1 LFFKDSFGNHLVGL
15 YSYLPASA
23 YFYTGKRRRL
33 RSLSAAFFFFY
44 SQALANFNGWIH
56 LSFAMKDEAFHFLNR
71 AHVFFSLFKRWIGGR
86 GDWLV
91 SAVANTKMVLY
102 NSISGELRV
111 VFGELDPDQ
120 TL

>member
-1 LFFKDSFGNHLVGL
+1 
-15 YSYLPASA
+15 
-23 YFYTGKRRRL
+23 L

-120 TL
+120 TLYPFKDDFVWMPQAHARLLCGTAEEGAS

>member
-1 LFFKDSFGNHLVGL
+1 MLAGIPIYRHQPIFIQEKKKIAVS
-15 YSYLPASA
+15 
-23 YFYTGKRRRL
+23 L
-33 RSLSAAFFFFY
+33 RSLLLFY

-102 NSISGELRV
+102 NK
-111 VFGELDPDQ
+111 
-120 TL
+120 

>member
-1 LFFKDSFGNHLVGL
+1 MLAGIPIYRHQPIFIQEKKKIAVS
-15 YSYLPASA
+15 
-23 YFYTGKRRRL
+23 L
-33 RSLSAAFFFFY
+33 RSLLLFY

>member
-1 LFFKDSFGNHLVGL
+1 MLAGIPIYRHQPIFIQEKKKIAVS
-15 YSYLPASA
+15 
-23 YFYTGKRRRL
+23 L
-33 RSLSAAFFFFY
+33 RSLLLFY

-56 LSFAMKDEAFHFLNR
+56 LSFAMKDEAF
-71 AHVFFSLFKRWIGGR
+71 SLYNLWISGR